1 MKKLFIGIDF
11 SKEKL
16 DATIILACAMKEI
29 GCREY
34 GSFPNNVKGY
44 RKLYNWVK
52 TNAWDTPPEEWLF
65 CGEETGSCSVGLS
78 KWLYGKGYD
87 IWIENAYAIKHSS
100 GLQRVKNDKADSA
113 LIAQYAWRQQDK
125 AVVFEPLSESL
136 SQLREVFLYR
146 HKLVGQR
153 VAMELRKEDKAQGS
167 KSKAL
172 SFINRKSKH
181 LIAEIN
187 KAIVEC
193 DKMIDAIIEADEE
206 LKENYAIITS
216 IKGVARQNA
225 TCMLVYTNNFKKFG
239 CDPRKIACYYGV
251 APFGRQS
258 GTSVNTSAHTSHF
271 ANKLIKSLLGQ
282 AAHIAKI
289 YNPEIRDYYQRLISN
304 GKKPQVALNNVK
316 NKLIRIIAALVKKK
330 VPYDPNTYKFYA
342 SRLKS
347 ESTEN
352 NKSLMYC

>member
-16 DATIILACAMKEI
+16 DATIILACGMQEL
-29 GCREY
+29 GSREY
-34 GSFPNNVKGY
+34 GSFPNETKGY

-52 TNAWDTPPEEWLF
+52 TNAWDTTPEEWLF
-65 CGEETGSCSVGLS
+65 CGEDTGSCSLGLS

-100 GLQRVKNDKADSA
+100 GIQRVKNDKADSA
-113 LIAQYAWRQQDK
+113 VIAEYAWRRQDK
-125 AVVFEPLSESL
+125 AILFEPLSESL
-136 SQLREVFLYR
+136 SGLREVFLYR
-146 HKLVGQR
+146 HKLVGQK
-153 VAMELRKEDKAQGS
+153 VAMELRKENKSQE

-181 LIAEIN
+181 LIAEI
-187 KAIVEC
+187 KKSIEEC

-225 TCMLVYTNNFKKFG
+225 TCLLVYTNNFKKFD

-251 APFGRQS
+251 APFGKQS
-258 GTSVNTSAHTSHF
+258 GKSVNTPAHTSHF

-289 YNPEIRDYYQRLISN
+289 YNPQIREYYQRLIRN

-316 NKLIRIIAALVKKK
+316 NKLIRIIVALIRKK
-330 VPYDPNTYKFYA
+330 VPYDQNTYRFYA
-342 SRLKS
+342 AQRES
-347 ESTEN
+347 EATK
-352 NKSLMYC
+352 NKMLIYC